1 MSNLEPRVISRP
13 WPVRQTFD
21 RLIPLPL
28 VSWERLDLAIKIL
41 IPLLLL
47 VLVVLALE
55 CGSFRVYLELLQ
67 RQTYTSFLPALGA
80 AYTLL
85 MLLLQGLRTALW
97 AIYQPYPMSAAP
109 LPSLTVVIPAYNE
122 GKMVEMA
129 LYSVAQADYPRDLLE
144 IICVDDGSTDDTW
157 GYIEQARKRFQLIK
171 TIRFPE
177 NRGKKAALCA
187 GFQAARGEVL
197 VTVDS
202 DSVIEPEA
210 LRHLVAPFQEDDTIG
225 AVAGNVKVYNRHQSF
240 MGKMQGVR
248 FVNLDFLRASQS
260 LYKTVICTP
269 GSLSA
274 YRRSALMPN
283 LEAWLHQTFLG
294 APCHHSEDRALTNF
308 ILKSG
313 YYSYYQRSAVVYT
326 LVPETYAGVC
336 RMYLRWERGNV
347 RESCVMLGY
356 LFTRYRQK
364 HRLMPIVECLLSQLE
379 GPLTALFFCLLVFSI
394 MVYPAILFKLLM
406 LLGIMSIF
414 GLIYYLCL
422 ERDLEIVYGV
432 IYSYYAFFLLQWI
445 FPYAFFTVQDRRW
458 LTR

>member
-1 MSNLEPRVISRP
+1 MI
-13 WPVRQTFD
+13 W
-21 RLIPLPL
+21 
-28 VSWERLDLAIKIL
+28 LDPAVKIL
-41 IPLLLL
+41 IPTLLL
-47 VLVVLALE
+47 VLVALALR
-55 CGSFRVYLELLQ
+55 CGSFSLYLELLK
-67 RQTYTSFLPALGA
+67 RQTYTSMLPAVGA
-80 AYTLL
+80 GYTLL
-85 MLLLQGLRTALW
+85 MLLLQGLRTVLW
-97 AIYQPYPMSAAP
+97 AIYRPYPISAAP
-109 LPSLTVVIPAYNE
+109 FPRLSVIIPAYNE

-129 LYSVAQADYPRDLLE
+129 LHSVAQADYPSDKLE

-157 GYIEQARKRFQLIK
+157 DYIEQARERFPSLIK
-171 TIRFPE
+171 TIQFPE
-177 NRGKKAALCA
+177 NSGKKAALYA

-202 DSVIEPEA
+202 DSVIEHEA
-210 LRHLVAPFQEDDTIG
+210 LRHLVAPLQEDDSIG

-274 YRRSALMPN
+274 YRRVALLPN
-283 LEAWLHQTFLG
+283 LDAWLNQTFLR

-356 LFTRYRQK
+356 LFTRYRK
-364 HRLMPIVECLLSQLE
+364 RNRVMPVVECVLTQME
-379 GPLTALFFCLLVFSI
+379 GPLACLFFGMLLFSI
-394 MVYPAILFKLLM
+394 IVYPAILFKLLM
-406 LLGIMSIF
+406 LLGIMSTF

-422 ERDLEIVYGV
+422 ESNLEFVYG
-432 IYSYYAFFLLQWI
+432 ILYYYYAFFLLQWI
-445 FPYAFFTVQDRRW
+445 FPYAFFTVRNRRW